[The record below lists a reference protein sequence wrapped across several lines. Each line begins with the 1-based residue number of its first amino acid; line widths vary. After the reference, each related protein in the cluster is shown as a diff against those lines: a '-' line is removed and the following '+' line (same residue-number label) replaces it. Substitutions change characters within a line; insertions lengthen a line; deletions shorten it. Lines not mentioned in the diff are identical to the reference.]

1 MTQTQQLRRL
11 AAQSATAFLVAALCA
26 FPLYIDKFSNLGV
39 VKFTGICTVC
49 WAFALWLGALA
60 VVGAKPMPGRLPWQ
74 TDPGLG
80 ALGAVTA
87 SGVLSTVCLLYT
99 SDAADE

>member
-39 VKFTGICTVC
+39 VKFTAVCTLC
-49 WAFALWLGALA
+49 WAFALWLGALRA
-60 VVGAKPMPGRLPWQ
+60 VGAMPQPGRLPWRQ
-74 TDPGLG
+74 DKALW
-80 ALGAVTA
+80 ALGAVKV
-87 SGVLSTVCLLYT
+87 SGVVSTAMTLT
-99 SDAADE
+99 HAASF